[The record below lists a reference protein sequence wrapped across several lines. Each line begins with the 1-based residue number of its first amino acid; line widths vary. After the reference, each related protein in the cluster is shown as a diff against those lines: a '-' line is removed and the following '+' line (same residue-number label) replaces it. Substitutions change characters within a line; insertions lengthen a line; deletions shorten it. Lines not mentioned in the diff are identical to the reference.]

1 MKGEWTRGLPY
12 TFGDT
17 YRRGAINLYSFTPPY
32 PEEKKATSTGHHSN
46 HYWSL
51 LVTSTTSRRD
61 QYWSDRRPVLVVFTT
76 LYIVGAPLLAIHSQ
90 AAGRYTLYIRS
101 GSDQAEGHSM
111 NG

>member
-1 MKGEWTRGLPY
+1 MKGEWTRELPY
-12 TFGDT
+12 TFGDR

-46 HYWSL
+46 HYWLL
-51 LVTSTTSRRD
+51 LVTSTTSPCD
-61 QYWSDRRPVLVVFTT
+61 QYCSDHRPVLVDFTT
-76 LYIVGAPLLAIHSQ
+76 YIIVGAPLRAMRSQ